1 MNYIYYTILLFT
13 AVLSSIVT
21 MYIPTFKMWYTR
33 YKTRNHQDLTALIK
47 AEVEQQ
53 LKDILND

>member
-21 MYIPTFKMWYTR
+21 MYIPTIKRRIIR
-33 YKTRNHQDLTALIK
+33 YKTRNQQDLTALIK